1 MNRLKVVICG
11 KEYTLQ
17 TKEDATYVYNLGRA
31 LEKKI
36 NSLVESNNVSA
47 YNASVMVA
55 LSLLDDLKHID
66 KEYSKLQQSCSEID
80 KLKEQR
86 DVAFK
91 EIKRLNAKITQ
102 LEDSQRFK
110 ELGGVIP
117 EYYTNPNNNN
127 NSKNSKK

>member
-36 NSLVESNNVSA
+36 NSIVETNNVSA

-55 LSLLDDLKHID
+55 LSLLDDLKHLD
-66 KEYSKLQQSCSEID
+66 KELSKLQQSYSEVD
-80 KLKEQR
+80 KIKE
-86 DVAFK
+86 
-91 EIKRLNAKITQ
+91 
-102 LEDSQRFK
+102 
-110 ELGGVIP
+110 
-117 EYYTNPNNNN
+117 
-127 NSKNSKK
+127 